1 MEKIKIDPTNKTPRI
16 ELDHEAGLLKIE
28 GRSIPENSFEFYKPV
43 MSWLDEYSKS
53 PNASTL
59 CTFKFEYFNTSSSKC
74 ILDIF
79 RKLEQIHQS
88 GSAVVISWYYD
99 EDDEDMQETGED
111 YKNIIKVPFKI
122 IPNN

>member
-1 MEKIKIDPTNKTPRI
+1 MEKIKIEPTNKTPRI
-16 ELDHEAGLLKIE
+16 ELDPEAGLLKIE

-43 MSWLDEYSKS
+43 MAWLDEYAKS

-79 RKLEQIHQS
+79 RKLEQIHQN
-88 GSAVVISWYYD
+88 GSSVVISWYYD

-111 YKNIIKVPFKI
+111 YKSIIKVPFKV
-122 IPNN
+122 IPNS